1 MSDLD
6 WGPKDYE
13 SSVLTDELM
22 AQGCTK
28 KYVVGDN
35 ILEIFGQWRN
45 YNCSLHCKILLHK
58 IYYKRILDYVI
69 ELMTSQVSV

>member
-22 AQGCTK
+22 AQGCTQ

-35 ILEIFGQWRN
+35 ILEFFGQWRN
-45 YNCSLHCKILLHK
+45 YNCPLHCKNLIA
-58 IYYKRILDYVI
+58 
-69 ELMTSQVSV
+69 